1 MSTSPRTYNGW
12 CSPDY
17 IARPIE
23 NSDLRV
29 KIFTDGACQ
38 RNPGRGGYG
47 IVIVDGHD
55 RRELSG
61 GFRFTTNNRMELIAA
76 IVGLES
82 LHGRRSAAVYTDSQ
96 YLAESMKREWARKWL
111 ANGWNR
117 RKGVVKNI
125 DLWERLLRVCAR
137 HVVEFRWI
145 RGHAGHHENERCDR
159 LATTAAC
166 NGNLPPDIEY
176 EQRDCAPQL
185 NLVFTN

>member
-1 MSTSPRTYNGW
+1 MTYKPSR
-12 CSPDY
+12 SPDGTGG
-17 IARPIE
+17 PIE
-23 NSDLRV
+23 RSDLGLV
-29 KIFTDGACQ
+29 SIFTDGACQ

-96 YLAESMKREWARKWL
+96 YLAESMKRGWARKWQ
-111 ANGWNR
+111 ANGWNK
-117 RKGVVKNI
+117 RKGVVKNN

-159 LATTAAC
+159 LATTAAW